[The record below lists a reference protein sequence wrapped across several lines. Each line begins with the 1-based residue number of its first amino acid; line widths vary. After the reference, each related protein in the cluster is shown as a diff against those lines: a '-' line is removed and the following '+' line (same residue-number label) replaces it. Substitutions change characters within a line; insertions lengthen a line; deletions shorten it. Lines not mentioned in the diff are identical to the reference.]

1 MDSANPQPPSQP
13 FFASLGVKFYRF
25 RTLFRRHWWI
35 VALTC
40 ALGLALKGYLL
51 FTQPRLYE
59 SESRM
64 IIREEMIKDSDAGGF
79 RDQTGGNFIGTTIEQ
94 LKSPTV
100 LDRAVQRVAVE
111 APQFAGEETPEIKPS
126 AAPRSG
132 IILVS
137 GIGAQ
142 PEYTQRYVDAVVEE
156 LKAIRLEQRTGIKTE
171 VTGQLGDQ
179 VANLK
184 KELESEKAKLQEFIE
199 KNNMA
204 FWVEQGKSAAAYL
217 SGLKNNQANLQNEL
231 QRLENLSPD
240 QLLTVQPAAP
250 VAPKVG
256 GNNPAVSS
264 PAQQSFNSE
273 LYTQFLLKT
282 QELTQKQAELEER
295 SEVWKPAHPR
305 LKELKAEV
313 ERIQRNLEV
322 IKSQNAEAA
331 ANRIVN
337 IKAELKSLDSSIQTW
352 EEKSLEAS
360 RKDGEYQT
368 LQANVARTQA
378 QTEKLLGSVNSIM
391 TGSTTDPD
399 PLVVMQKASVAKEV
413 PKGAVK
419 HLLIGLLG
427 GLVIGSLILF
437 VINRLDDRLNSSSE
451 LLQQFTEPILAQIP
465 NVIESRTDAGLPLV
479 RDDDQRYSYAE
490 AFRSLRSSLIFMPNQ
505 SDLRTLLVTSAIPNE
520 GKSTIASNLA
530 VTMAASGA
538 RVILVDADLRRG
550 DIAQIFGLEGRAGL
564 SSVLRGELPWKEAV
578 VPTKYPTLSVIT
590 RGPVTNQSGE
600 LLLKPAMTKLL
611 EELKGAYD
619 LAIFNTAPILATDD
633 TPSLAPN
640 FDGALMVVRA
650 QFTSARLT
658 RNALDALYQ
667 RQVNVLGLILNSVDA
682 EMPDYHYYRYPKYYA
697 A

>member
-1 MDSANPQPPSQP
+1 MDSANPQPPAQP
-13 FFASLGVKFYRF
+13 LFASLGVKFYRY
-25 RTLFRRHWWI
+25 RTVFRRYWWVI
-35 VALTC
+35 ALTC
-40 ALGLALKGYLL
+40 GMGLALKSYLL
-51 FTQPRLYE
+51 LTAPQRFE

-64 IIREEMIKDSDAGGF
+64 IIREEMIKDSDAGGY

-100 LDRAVQRVAVE
+100 LERAYKRVALE
-111 APQFAGEETPEIKPS
+111 APEFSGEEVEIVPS

-132 IILVS
+132 IILVN
-137 GIGAQ
+137 GVGTQ
-142 PEYTQRYVDAVVEE
+142 PEFTQRYVDAVVEE

-179 VANLK
+179 VASLK
-184 KELESEKAKLQEFIE
+184 KELEVEKAKLQEFIE
-199 KNNMA
+199 TNNMA
-204 FWVEQGKSAAAYL
+204 FWAEQGTSAALFL
-217 SGLKNNQANLQNEL
+217 SGLKNQQAGLQNEL

-240 QLLTVQPAAP
+240 QLLSMAPTAAP
-250 VAPKVG
+250 SPRIG
-256 GNNPAVSS
+256 GANPSM
-264 PAQQSFNSE
+264 PTPGQQSFNSE
-273 LYTQFLLKT
+273 LYTQYLLKT
-282 QELTQKQAELEER
+282 QELTQRQAELEER
-295 SEVWKPAHPR
+295 SEVWKPKHPR
-305 LKELKAEV
+305 LQALKTDV

-322 IKSQNAEAA
+322 IKTQNADAA
-331 ANRIVN
+331 RNRIVS
-337 IKAELKSLDSSIQTW
+337 IKAELKSLDSSIETW
-352 EEKSLEAS
+352 EAKVQEAS
-360 RKDGEYQT
+360 RKDAQYQT

-391 TGSTTDPD
+391 TGSSTDPD
-399 PLVVMQKASVAKEV
+399 PLVVMQKASPAKEV
-413 PKGAVK
+413 PKGTVK

-427 GLVIGSLILF
+427 GLLVGSLILF
-437 VINRLDDRLNSSSE
+437 VINRLDDRLASSSE

-465 NVIESRTDAGLPLV
+465 NVIESRTDSGLPLV
-479 RDDDQRYSYAE
+479 RDDDSRYSYAE

-538 RVILVDADLRRG
+538 RVLLVDADMRRG
-550 DIAQIFGLEGRAGL
+550 DIAQIFGIEGRAGL
-564 SSVLRGELPWKEAV
+564 SSILRGEIPWKDAV
-578 VPTKYPTLSVIT
+578 VETQYPTLSIIT

-600 LLLKPAMTKLL
+600 LLLKPLMVKLL
-611 EELKGAYD
+611 EEFKGAYD

-658 RNALDALYQ
+658 RNALDALYA

-682 EMPDYHYYRYPKYYA
+682 EMPDYNYYRYPKYYA

>member
-1 MDSANPQPPSQP
+1 MDSANPQPPAQP
-13 FFASLGVKFYRF
+13 LFASLGVKFYRY
-25 RTLFRRHWWI
+25 RTLVRRHWWI
-35 VALTC
+35 IALTC
-40 ALGLALKGYLL
+40 GLGLALKGYLL
-51 FTQPRLYE
+51 FTQPQLFE

-64 IIREEMIKDSDAGGF
+64 IIREAMVKDSDAGAY
-79 RDQTGGNFIGTTIEQ
+79 RDQTGGNLIGTTIEQ

-100 LDRAVQRVAVE
+100 LERALQRVVLE
-111 APQFAGEETPEIKPS
+111 APQFAGEEAPEITPS
-126 AAPRSG
+126 AARNTG
-132 IILVS
+132 LILVS
-137 GIGAQ
+137 GVGAQ
-142 PEYTQRYVDAVVEE
+142 PEFTQRYVDAVVDE
-156 LKAIRLEQRTGIKTE
+156 LKTLRREQRTGIKTE
-171 VTGQLGDQ
+171 VTGQLDNQ
-179 VANLK
+179 VTTLK
-184 KELESEKAKLQEFIE
+184 KELETAKAKLQEFIE
-199 KNNMA
+199 QNNMA
-204 FWVEQGKSAAAYL
+204 FWAEQGKSAAVFL
-217 SGLKNNQANLQNEL
+217 SGLKNQQAALQNEL
-231 QRLENLSPD
+231 QRLENLEPD
-240 QLLTVQPAAP
+240 QLLSLPPTAPAP
-250 VAPKVG
+250 PKLG
-256 GNNPAVSS
+256 GANPAGAV

-295 SEVWKPAHPR
+295 SEVWKAKHPR
-305 LKELKAEV
+305 LQQLKTEV

-322 IKSQNAEAA
+322 IKTQNTEAA
-331 ANRIVN
+331 ANRIVA
-337 IKAELKSLDSSIQTW
+337 IKAELKSLDSSIATW
-352 EEKSLEAS
+352 DAKVNEAGK
-360 RKDGEYQT
+360 KDADYQT
-368 LQANVARTQA
+368 LQADVARVQA
-378 QTEKLLGSVNSIM
+378 QTEKLLGSVSSII
-391 TGSTTDPD
+391 TGSETDLD
-399 PLVVMQKASVAKEV
+399 PLVVMQKASPARIV
-413 PKGAVK
+413 PKGTVK

-427 GLVIGSLILF
+427 GLLIGSLILG

-465 NVIESRTDAGLPLV
+465 NVVGSRTAAGLPLV
-479 RDDDQRYSYAE
+479 QDDDPRYSYAE

-550 DIAQIFGLEGRAGL
+550 DLAQIFGVEARAGL

-578 VPTKYPTLSVIT
+578 VPTKFANLSLLT

-640 FDGALMVVRA
+640 FDGSLMVVRA